1 MFEALV
7 SAIDELAAQP
17 LTHVDGAQVVAFEQL
32 LARVQA
38 EHLRRV
44 RAFADGGLW
53 ALDGSGTRGTR
64 CVAQR
69 RDGST
74 GAWQR
79 QHLRV
84 DPGEANRRARIS
96 RRLEGLPCWRDAF
109 AAGRVSRAHLE
120 ILLAGTRHWPGQAV
134 DEQQQLLLAAAIAT
148 NPMQLGARL
157 RQLESQFLPEAAEE
171 RERTAFERRG
181 LTLGRSAHGVTLLR
195 GDLDTVGGA
204 LVESVLQAMSAP
216 RTTDGERDPRTAA
229 QRRHDALIEVF
240 RIAADSTVVPS
251 QQGRRPQVTVTV
263 GLDTLRSAPD
273 GTISSRSRPAS
284 PGQEPADLAWAGAIS
299 PCLALRLCCDA
310 AVTRVVFDPTGI
322 PIDVGRTTRVI
333 PAGLRRA
340 LEVRDRGCVHPG
352 CDRPVEWTEA
362 HHRVHWAHGGPTT
375 LANTCLVCDHHHDH
389 WHRNHLRPERRPD
402 GTWILIPYPRR
413 T

>member
-32 LARVQA
+32 LTRVQA

-251 QQGRRPQVTVTV
+251 QQGRRPQV
-263 GLDTLRSAPD
+263 
-273 GTISSRSRPAS
+273 
-284 PGQEPADLAWAGAIS
+284 
-299 PCLALRLCCDA
+299 
-310 AVTRVVFDPTGI
+310 
-322 PIDVGRTTRVI
+322 
-333 PAGLRRA
+333 
-340 LEVRDRGCVHPG
+340 
-352 CDRPVEWTEA
+352 
-362 HHRVHWAHGGPTT
+362 HRH
-375 LANTCLVCDHHHDH
+375 
-389 WHRNHLRPERRPD
+389 RRP
-402 GTWILIPYPRR
+402 GHPAVR

>member
-32 LARVQA
+32 LTRVQA

-44 RAFADGGLW
+44 RTFADGGLW
-53 ALDGSGTRGTR
+53 ALDGSGT
-64 CVAQR
+64 C
-69 RDGST
+69 

-79 QHLRV
+79 RHLRV

-148 NPMQLGARL
+148 NPMKLGARL

-216 RTTDGERDPRTAA
+216 RTTDGERDPPTAA

-240 RIAADSTVVPS
+240 RIAADSTLLPS
-251 QQGRRPQVTVTV
+251 KQGRRPQVTVTV

-273 GTISSRSRPAS
+273 GTTSSRSRPAS

-299 PCLALRLCCDA
+299 SCLALRLCCDA

-322 PIDVGRTTRVI
+322 PIDIGRTTRVI

-352 CDRPVEWTEA
+352 CDRPVA
-362 HHRVHWAHGGPTT
+362 R
-375 LANTCLVCDHHHDH
+375 
-389 WHRNHLRPERRPD
+389 
-402 GTWILIPYPRR
+402 
-413 T
+413 